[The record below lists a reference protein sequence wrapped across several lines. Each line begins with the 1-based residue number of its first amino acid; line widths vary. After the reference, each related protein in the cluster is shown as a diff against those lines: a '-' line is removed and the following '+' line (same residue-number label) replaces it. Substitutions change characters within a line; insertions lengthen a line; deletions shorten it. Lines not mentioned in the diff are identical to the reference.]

1 MIDTF
6 NNIDK
11 SQNSY
16 PKCKKTDQKK
26 VQTCVQ
32 NCRKCKL
39 TYSEEKII
47 RWEQE

>member
-1 MIDTF
+1 MIDTL

-26 VQTCVQ
+26 YRLV
-32 NCRKCKL
+32 
-39 TYSEEKII
+39 YKIL
-47 RWEQE
+47 ENVN